1 MANETEIVEVR
12 LPLLPKGYRYT
23 GEYRYAQQG
32 DLIMPR
38 NDVFPWVMT
47 AESDCLHHIIEKIE
61 WVPSYGET
69 FFTVSRI
76 GVTHEILF
84 HENHKDHIKDVIE
97 SGNYFRT
104 QRLARNASDAM
115 KAMFKELPHE

>member
-12 LPLLPKGYRYT
+12 LPMLPKGYRYT
-23 GEYRYAQQG
+23 GEYRYATEGEYIHLAQG
-32 DLIMPR
+32 MILWDKEYDTG
-38 NDVFPWVMT
+38 DVY
-47 AESDCLHHIIEKIE
+47 HIIEKIE